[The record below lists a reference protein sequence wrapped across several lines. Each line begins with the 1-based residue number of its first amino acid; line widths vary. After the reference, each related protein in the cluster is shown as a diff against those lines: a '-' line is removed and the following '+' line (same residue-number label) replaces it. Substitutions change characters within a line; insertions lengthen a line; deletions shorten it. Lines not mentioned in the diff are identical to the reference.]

1 MSTVA
6 LERSKTYFEQFV
18 AGVPD
23 PLRDFTRSL
32 LWPFEQLLEL
42 VAGDP
47 DDLIRGAERCLAA
60 STEVLALADQQRQDR
75 AQLAPPAWGGS
86 AAESFQ
92 SSMANLEEAIG
103 SLSGSLGAAK
113 DVLVEAANAAVD
125 AFNLLLELIFE
136 FLVALAIEALVAAAA
151 AALSFGASI
160 AAFAVRWLGRLA
172 VALSRGTKIVM
183 RFGRL
188 LNRLEDKLRFVQE
201 WLLTYSERVMELRKL
216 KKEYALWKGKG
227 RTPEGLKTL
236 GEHQLKVGL
245 PRFAFN
251 ALSPINLSGMGG
263 AVIDTGL
270 GLHDISDG
278 TKDRDYLRDGTY
290 SDDLGPYTRGVQN
303 LIDSVGY

>member
-47 DDLIRGAERCLAA
+47 DDLIRGAQVCLDA

-92 SSMANLEEAIG
+92 AGMANLEEAIG
-103 SLSGSLGAAK
+103 SLSESLSAAK
-113 DVLVEAANAAVD
+113 DVLVAAANAAVD

-136 FLVALAIEALVAAAA
+136 FLVALLIEAVIAAAA
-151 AALSFGASI
+151 AALSFGASL

-172 VALSRGTKIVM
+172 MTLSRGMNIVM
-183 RFGRL
+183 KLARL
-188 LNRLEDKLRFVQE
+188 FDKLAEKLVAVQR
-201 WLLTYSERVMELRKL
+201 WLTVYRKRVMELRKL

-227 RTPEGLKTL
+227 RTAEGLKVL

-245 PRFAFN
+245 PRFVFN
-251 ALSPINLSGMGG
+251 QVSPINLNGMGG
-263 AVIDTGL
+263 AVLDTGM

-290 SDDLGPYTRGVQN
+290 REDLGPYTRGVQN